1 MESMNMRDIKNY
13 DSMFEANDSL
23 ANLSFNQSISV
34 PTKKDSELE
43 RAKIEKTLKILDRR
57 EISLWNAQEKVKEA
71 VKDSKITQPDQ
82 DVTQT
87 FFKEPLEYFSSIQHA
102 LFQVMLESKYESKSF
117 YSKSLLKFIEQ
128 ICQSM
133 SLSNQYFQRNLELC
147 FSAKDKKIHLQSQRI
162 EKLEKEIEVLKQKLI
177 SEDGILDED
186 KVGSMR
192 L

>member
-1 MESMNMRDIKNY
+1 MPQSESLLMSQRSVKLESMNMRDIKNY

-23 ANLSFNQSISV
+23 ANLSLNQSISV

-57 EISLWNAQEKVKEA
+57 EISLWDAQEKAKEG
-71 VKDSKITQPDQ
+71 VKDFKGLQPDQ
-82 DVTQT
+82 DVSQT
-87 FFKEPLEYFSSIQHA
+87 FFKKPLEYFSSIQHA
-102 LFQVMLESKYESKSF
+102 LFQVMLESKYESKTF

-147 FSAKDKKIHLQSQRI
+147 FSAKDKKIHQQS
-162 EKLEKEIEVLKQKLI
+162 
-177 SEDGILDED
+177 
-186 KVGSMR
+186 
-192 L
+192 